1 MEDSYHQAPL
11 PSHTVSLLVY
21 EYAYYS
27 AVVRTMRGTIK
38 KTSENNALYIHKH
51 FFYLTTALTYGEL
64 LFSCAFGDGPIE
76 VTV

>member
-1 MEDSYHQAPL
+1 MH
-11 PSHTVSLLVY
+11 
-21 EYAYYS
+21 
-27 AVVRTMRGTIK
+27 
-38 KTSENNALYIHKH
+38 YIFTNI

>member
-11 PSHTVSLLVY
+11 PSYTVSLLLY

-27 AVVRTMRGTIK
+27 AVVRTMRDTIK
-38 KTSENNALYIHKH
+38 KTGENNPVYIHN
-51 FFYLTTALTYGEL
+51 FFYLATALTYGEL